1 MKKLLLSFLIFSICA
16 VAQTYTYNPIAYGA
30 RCDGSADDTAAFNAC
45 LQAAQNGGGG
55 VCMVPATV
63 TNSCVIA
70 QRINMQGF
78 QGVALAGPPDVIP
91 NTTPTLLFTGGNS
104 WAPLINMQS
113 TSRVSLKNLDLVYN
127 NSGFTGH
134 FIDLSSPTLT
144 IMDSITDCDIQGTQ
158 GVAVGANGVIYLD
171 KAINVNIERNVFQWA
186 QNGIVGAASTSSFAN
201 VIHVR
206 DNFFQWFGGI
216 MMINFGQS
224 WVIEGNTFEMPGSS
238 TIYPIALDGNGV
250 GCTGCT
256 ISGNWIGDTSSTFTS
271 WLVQG
276 GFQGTSFIGN
286 HIEGYANARSASGI
300 YMGGSGVSITGNN
313 FFSLSIAIGIP
324 SGGNGLITQGNSYSS
339 VNTSVW
345 GTPTTGVIED
355 LSGHPSFYGNVSVVG
370 TLSKS
375 AGSFRIDHPL
385 DPKHQYLQH
394 SFVESPDMMNVYNGV
409 VKLDSYGEAEIKL
422 PSYFEALNR
431 DFRYQLTSIGAFAP
445 VYVSQKI
452 HNNTFRIAGGK
463 PGNEVSWQV
472 TGIRH
477 DAYANQHPIVPEVAK
492 PKQEQK

>member
-1 MKKLLLSFLIFSICA
+1 MKKLLLSFLIVSTCA
-16 VAQTYTYNPIAYGA
+16 IAQTYTYNPITYGA
-30 RCDGSADDTAAFNAC
+30 KCDGSTDDTAAFNAC
-45 LQAAQNGGGG
+45 LQAAQNAGGG
-55 VCMVPATV
+55 VCMVPSTV
-63 TNSCVIA
+63 THSCVIA

-78 QGVALAGPPDVIP
+78 QGVALAGPPDVVP
-91 NTTPTLLFTGGNS
+91 NTTPTLLFTAGNS
-104 WAPLINMQS
+104 WSPLINMQS
-113 TSRVSLKNLDLVYN
+113 TSRVSLRNLNLVYN
-127 NSGFTGH
+127 NSGFTGT
-134 FIDLSSPTLT
+134 FIDLSSPSLS

-158 GVAVGANGVIYLD
+158 GVAVGANPVINLD
-171 KAINVNIERNVFQWA
+171 KAINVNIERNIMQWA
-186 QNGIVGAASTSSFAN
+186 VNGIVGANTSSFAN

-206 DNFFQWFGGI
+206 DNFFQWFSGI
-216 MMINFGQS
+216 MMLSFGQS
-224 WVIEGNTFEMPGSS
+224 WTIEGNTFEMVGSS
-238 TIYPIALDGNGV
+238 TTYPVALDGNFV
-250 GCTGCT
+250 GCTGCA

-276 GFQGTSFIGN
+276 NFQGTSFAGN
-286 HIEGYANARSASGI
+286 HIEGYARAQSASGMYI
-300 YMGGSGVSITGNN
+300 GGSGMSITGNN
-313 FFSLSIAIGIP
+313 FFSLSIAVGIP

-355 LSGHPSFYGNVSVVG
+355 LAGHPTFYGNVSVSG

-409 VKLDSYGEAEIKL
+409 VKLGAHGEAEIKL
-422 PSYFEALNR
+422 PRYFQALNR

-452 HNNTFRIAGGK
+452 RNNVFRIAGGK
-463 PGNEVSWQV
+463 PGDEVSWQV

-477 DAYANQHPIVPEVAK
+477 DPYADTHPIITEVPK
-492 PKQEQK
+492 PKQDQK